1 MRTMLVM
8 VAVATLGMSAF
19 AAWFFFGGP
28 EDDPTRVR
36 LRAQEA
42 RIEALRPRVE
52 SGDVVAQYAL
62 GRLYHQGGIE
72 TQDFAQAFHWYSEAA
87 AKGHAGAQYAIGSMY
102 AKGEGVK
109 QSYFRAAEW
118 YRLAANLGGN
128 ADARLALGELY
139 FHGRG
144 VPNDYAEARA
154 WYRKAADQG
163 HPVAQHLLAAMYRD
177 GWAGEHDPVEA
188 YKWFTL
194 AMRNRA
200 AVMAHDPGLDP
211 RAARARIAEG
221 MTQDQLKRAEDAARA
236 WRATPR

>member
-1 MRTMLVM
+1 MRAMLFM

-36 LRAQEA
+36 LRAHEA
-42 RIEALRPRVE
+42 RIEALTPRAAG
-52 SGDVVAQYAL
+52 GDVQAQYAL
-62 GRLYHQGGIE
+62 GRLHHQGGLE
-72 TQDFAQAFHWYSEAA
+72 TQDFAQAFRWYSEAA
-87 AKGHAGAQYAIGSMY
+87 GKGHPGAQYALGTMY
-102 AKGEGVK
+102 AKGQGVM

-118 YRLAANLGGN
+118 YRLAATLGGS

-144 VPNDYAEARA
+144 VPHGYAEARA

-163 HPVAQHLLAAMYRD
+163 HPVAQHLLGAMHRD

-194 AMRNRA
+194 AMRDRA

-211 RAARARIAEG
+211 RAARAGVAEA
-221 MTQDQLKRAEDAARA
+221 MTEDQLKRAEDAARA
-236 WRATPR
+236 WRPRR